1 MRIILSRDA
10 QRLWGSPSTS
20 IPRPPPLHPHQ
31 PIPQV
36 PRPRPSLSALAS
48 RPPRPAL
55 GCRPA
60 HFQSRPTPRFRLSH
74 APPTPGP
81 AGALGLA
88 SCSWRTEGAGAV
100 PGVLEKRG
108 TRTSRHKERPQTRV
122 RLRVLTQRPWPAFLR
137 PVRRRHRETPA
148 GQVSRAGAELPGR
161 MCGPRSGGRR
171 APPVGL
177 RSSEASIFGG
187 CASGSRQVGMKVSWP
202 ATPSRVKTG
211 VRTCGNPPSPPLASP
226 PWDWP
231 LHEVCV
237 LPSPPGFGA
246 TGLVGVTLFP
256 SPWRAGITLTYPKAA
271 RLLDSAFKNPVLTIA
286 AVSECQRPF

>member
-1 MRIILSRDA
+1 MGEPQYQHTTAPTSA
-10 QRLWGSPSTS
+10 PSPTHSTGSSTS
-20 IPRPPPLHPHQ
+20 AFPLRPRQPPPT
-31 PIPQV
+31 
-36 PRPRPSLSALAS
+36 PRPRV
-48 RPPRPAL
+48 PPRSLPV
-55 GCRPA
+55 P
-60 HFQSRPTPRFRLSH
+60 PH
-74 APPTPGP
+74 APLPAFSRSTTPGP
-81 AGALGLA
+81 AGALDLA

-202 ATPSRVKTG
+202 ATLSRVKTG
-211 VRTCGNPPSPPLASP
+211 VRTCGNPPSPPLPSP

-246 TGLVGVTLFP
+246 TGLVGVTLSP